1 MESCE
6 LSCGKIAAI
15 AGIAGLAALFAWQMP
30 EFKNRSSDWAAWVQ
44 AFGSIGAILIAVWV
58 SHRDNRNA
66 VDRAAL
72 AEQEE
77 GSRAA
82 EALSTELIVH
92 WQHYQDVA
100 GAAIERHPTDTAF
113 KSYWLPPENPFPM
126 FHGYAGKMHLIA
138 NADLRKQ
145 LVYAY
150 SSFQTLFS
158 AYKSNNK
165 SMDEL
170 NEINRL
176 MSQNHTEASALGRV
190 VIERMTRYSASIRNA
205 HERTKNATSKVA
217 MLLER

>member
-1 MESCE
+1 MPRRYQF
-6 LSCGKIAAI
+6 I
-15 AGIAGLAALFAWQMP
+15 LAVLVLGFCSVLARYWP
-30 EFKNRSSDWAAWVQ
+30 TNSGEWASWVQ
-44 AFGSIGAILIAVWV
+44 AIGSIGAILIAVWV

-77 GSRAA
+77 GRRAP
-82 EALSTELIVH
+82 EALATELTVH
-92 WQHYQDVA
+92 WKHYQDVA
-100 GAAIERHPTDTAF
+100 GAAIERHPAGMAF
-113 KSYWLPPENPFPM
+113 KNYWLPPENPFPM

-138 NADLRKQ
+138 NADLRRQ

-150 SSFQTLFS
+150 SSFQTLFT

-176 MSQNHTEASALGRV
+176 MSQNHNQANALGSV

-205 HERTKNATSKVA
+205 HERAKDATAKVA
-217 MLLER
+217 MLLEG